1 MMSDAKKIS
10 LGEER
15 GIEDNLRTLFELQ
28 RVDTKIAQII
38 KLRGELPLE
47 VQDLEDEIE
56 GLRTRI
62 GKLDED
68 IAGNNTTANRMR
80 HEIKSFEVQKE
91 KLQEQLNNVRNN
103 REYDSLNK
111 EIRYKDLEIELR
123 QKRIKE
129 VKAKNDVVSES
140 IEQTRTVM
148 TEREH
153 DLEAKRS
160 ELDSIIEETSKEE
173 AELVKQSEAL
183 QAQLPDR
190 LLRAYTRI
198 CQNVRNG
205 MGVVSIVRDACGGCF
220 NRIPPQRQLDIRS
233 HKRVII
239 CEYCGRIIVDDPT
252 EPEENANEEE

>member
-1 MMSDAKKIS
+1 MAQAKK
-10 LGEER
+10 LTTAEER
-15 GIEDNLRTLFELQ
+15 SIEDSLRTLYELQ
-28 RVDTKIAQII
+28 QVDTKIAQIV

-62 GKLDED
+62 AKLEEEVS
-68 IAGNNTTANRMR
+68 ANNATANRKK
-80 HEIKSFEVQKE
+80 HEIKAAELLMKKYMEQQK
-91 KLQEQLNNVRNN
+91 NVRNN

-111 EIRYKDLEIELR
+111 EIAYQQLEVELR
-123 QKRIKE
+123 NKQIKE
-129 VKAKNDVVSES
+129 CKQKNEGVSQN
-140 IEQTRTVM
+140 IEDTRAIM

-160 ELDSIIEETSKEE
+160 ELEEIIAETSKEE
-173 AELVKQSEAL
+173 AELKKQSEAL
-183 QAQLPDR
+183 QEFLPER

-205 MGVVSIVRDACGGCF
+205 MGVVSIVRDSCGGCF

-233 HKRVII
+233 HKRVIV

-252 EPEENANEEE
+252 LDEVESDEK